1 MTLTTIGFDQDPK
14 SVSEIGSML
23 FKRGVSGVRVVT
35 GKEVKSIEGYV
46 FKGIILTILR
56 FHLQRNCDLPKLI
69 LGWGSHSPSM
79 TEMPYL
85 TAAASIGMTH
95 KDIAQFIKRL
105 DKVLAQ
111 KSKKARKVT
120 SSEVGSEHI
129 NMENNHGHRAHSQES
144 TGRKTPTNEA
154 LGRKTPVNNI
164 EPHGRKTPTSADNQ
178 GRKTPTQVGESSHG
192 RKTPTQSGTNN
203 SASPKINPKLSSNA
217 KLQSTDV

>member
-1 MTLTTIGFDQDPK
+1 MTLTTIGFEQDPK

-23 FKRGVSGVRVVT
+23 FKRGVSGVRVIT

-46 FKGIILTILR
+46 FKGWTREYLHDCQTITYLS
-56 FHLQRNCDLPKLI
+56 KLI

-111 KSKKARKVT
+111 KSKKIRKSTVA
-120 SSEVGSEHI
+120 ENPG
-129 NMENNHGHRAHSQES
+129 NMHHNEQAPCKDS
-144 TGRKTPTNEA
+144 TGRKTPSNEVLGQKTAVTN
-154 LGRKTPVNNI
+154 ND
-164 EPHGRKTPTSADNQ
+164 HQGRKTPTSVDTQ
-178 GRKTPTQVGESSHG
+178 GRKTPTQVLESGHG
-192 RKTPTQSGTNN
+192 RKTPTQTGLNNN
-203 SASPKINPKLSSNA
+203 SASPKSNPKLSSNA